1 MQVSLNWLKKYVD
14 LDGYTPDELASLIT
28 KAGIE
33 VDGVAYVAEKSTN
46 VVVGHVLSC
55 EQHPNADKLRLC
67 QVDVG
72 EETLQIICG
81 APNVA
86 QGQKVAV
93 AKPGAVLPGNF
104 KIKKAKLRGVE
115 SHGMICSL
123 QELGIK
129 EDYLPKEIEDGIY
142 VFNEDAEI
150 GAEVT
155 DYLNLDDAILEFDLT
170 PNRADALSMIG
181 VAYEVAAILDREV
194 RLPEEE
200 VETIDEKA
208 TDHVTVKVEA
218 KEDNP
223 YYGAFIIKDIKVGPA
238 PSWMQN
244 YLMAA
249 GIRPI
254 NNVVDITNY
263 VLLEYGQPLHAF
275 DFDKFGSNEVV
286 IRRATDQEKIVT
298 LDGVERKLTTEHLV
312 ITNGSEPTAIAGV
325 MGGADSEVTDETTTV
340 LLEAAYFDPKRVRIG
355 SRDHQLRSESST
367 RFEKGVDPNRVRKAG
382 LRAARLLAEYA
393 NGTVLSGV
401 SEFDE
406 LDRSEKQITVT
417 VDRINN
423 RLGTDIQASETA
435 AIFDKLR
442 FEYVQNGDTFDITI
456 PTRRQDISIFEDIV
470 EEVARMYG
478 YDHLPYTLP
487 EGGQQAGKLTK
498 NQQLKRYVKRFM
510 EGAGLM
516 EAITYSLTTDE
527 RAKMLVSPEVAAIA
541 KSAVRLSRPMTEE
554 HSTLRQ
560 SLLPEMLHVLSYN
573 VARKQQNLGYYEIGK
588 IFIGKEDKVTS
599 QPEEKLRLSGA
610 ITGKWLTH
618 EWQQET
624 KAVDFYVL
632 KGILD
637 ELFARLNITATYKQ
651 AVINE
656 MHPGRTAQIYVG
668 DVAVG
673 FIGQVH
679 PVVEKD
685 FDLKE
690 TYVFDLD
697 LDYLFS
703 IHNDEPTFNKIPRYP
718 SIKRDIA
725 LVVNESVTAA
735 ELEATITEAGGEWLQ
750 NVHVFDVYQ
759 GKNLEAG
766 KKSIAFSL
774 LYFNPERTLKDEEV
788 EASYEVIVEQVKA
801 KHDAELR
808 A

>member
-1 MQVSLNWLKKYVD
+1 
-14 LDGYTPDELASLIT
+14 
-28 KAGIE
+28 
-33 VDGVAYVAEKSTN
+33 
-46 VVVGHVLSC
+46 
-55 EQHPNADKLRLC
+55 
-67 QVDVG
+67 
-72 EETLQIICG
+72 
-81 APNVA
+81 
-86 QGQKVAV
+86 
-93 AKPGAVLPGNF
+93 
-104 KIKKAKLRGVE
+104 
-115 SHGMICSL
+115 
-123 QELGIK
+123 
-129 EDYLPKEIEDGIY
+129 
-142 VFNEDAEI
+142 
-150 GAEVT
+150 
-155 DYLNLDDAILEFDLT
+155 
-170 PNRADALSMIG
+170 
-181 VAYEVAAILDREV
+181 
-194 RLPEEE
+194 
-200 VETIDEKA
+200 
-208 TDHVTVKVEA
+208 
-218 KEDNP
+218 
-223 YYGAFIIKDIKVGPA
+223 
-238 PSWMQN
+238 
-244 YLMAA
+244 
-249 GIRPI
+249 
-254 NNVVDITNY
+254 
-263 VLLEYGQPLHAF
+263 
-275 DFDKFGSNEVV
+275 
-286 IRRATDQEKIVT
+286 
-298 LDGVERKLTTEHLV
+298 
-312 ITNGSEPTAIAGV
+312 

-340 LLEAAYFDPKRVRIG
+340 LLEAAYFDPKRVRIS
-355 SRDHQLRSESST
+355 SRDHQLRSESSA

-423 RLGTDIQASETA
+423 RLGTDIQASEIA

-516 EAITYSLTTDE
+516 EAITYSLTSDE

-624 KAVDFYVL
+624 KAADFYVL

-656 MHPGRTAQIYVG
+656 MHPGRTAQIFVG

-759 GKNLEAG
+759 GENLETG

-774 LYFNPERTLKDEEV
+774 LFFNPERTLKDEEV